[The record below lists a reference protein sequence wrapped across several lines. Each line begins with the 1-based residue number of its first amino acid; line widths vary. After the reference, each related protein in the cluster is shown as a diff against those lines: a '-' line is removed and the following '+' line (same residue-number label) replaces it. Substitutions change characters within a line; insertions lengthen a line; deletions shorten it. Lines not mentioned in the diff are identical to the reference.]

1 MRALGTSAPA
11 VKECRRAVQP
21 IPIRFTGGCLTDFGV
36 VANMLRIHFSD
47 NRQAPIWLVD
57 ERFTIGQDS
66 RNSLVLEDSSIG
78 PFHAEIRQDHGFYY
92 LTDVG
97 SPGGS
102 FVNDERIGTRFQLRA
117 DDRLR
122 LGAVELLLVDP
133 ARSKA
138 KAKQAA
144 RWYLQ
149 VIQGEHE
156 GKKFHIN
163 GSMTF
168 GRSVKCELCFSD
180 QQLSRRHCEFYLK
193 DNVLEVKDLASANG
207 LLVNQQKVAT
217 AVLQPGDQL
226 KMGSVSLLVIGPKS
240 TVALS
245 ADEDATL
252 FMRAVD
258 LPKPLKSAALA
269 RSPNSHTNPLRTAA
283 LVNPMRAA
291 VTPAS
296 QPSNRN
302 KPLLALALVLVAG
315 LLVAAAVFAV

>member
-1 MRALGTSAPA
+1 
-11 VKECRRAVQP
+11 
-21 IPIRFTGGCLTDFGV
+21 
-36 VANMLRIHFSD
+36 MLRIHFSD

-66 RNSLVLEDSSIG
+66 RNSLVLVDPGIG
-78 PFHAEIRQDHGFYY
+78 PFHAEIRQDHGLYY

-97 SPGGS
+97 SSSGS
-102 FVNDERIGTRFQLRA
+102 FVNDERITTRFQLRA
-117 DDRLR
+117 DDRVR

-133 ARSKA
+133 ARSKT
-138 KAKQAA
+138 KAEQAA

-180 QQLSRRHCEFYLK
+180 QALSRRHCEFYLK
-193 DNVLEVKDLASANG
+193 DDVLEVKDLASANG

-226 KMGSVSLLVIGPKS
+226 KMGSVSLLVIGPKG
-240 TVALS
+240 TVAPS
-245 ADEDATL
+245 EDEDATL

-258 LPKPLKSAALA
+258 LPKPLKSAALSSSSSSQA
-269 RSPNSHTNPLRTAA
+269 NPLRTAA
-283 LVNPMRAA
+283 QTNPMRAA
-291 VTPAS
+291 AAPAS
-296 QPSNRN
+296 APSGLN
-302 KPLLALALVLVAG
+302 KPLLALALLLVIG
-315 LLVAAAVFAV
+315 LLVAAAVFVL

>member
-1 MRALGTSAPA
+1 
-11 VKECRRAVQP
+11 
-21 IPIRFTGGCLTDFGV
+21 
-36 VANMLRIHFSD
+36 MLRIHFSD

-66 RNSLVLEDSSIG
+66 RNSLVLMDPGIG
-78 PFHAEIRQDHGFYY
+78 PFHAEIRQDHGLYY

-97 SPGGS
+97 SSSGS
-102 FVNDERIGTRFQLRA
+102 FVNDERITTRFQLRA
-117 DDRLR
+117 DDRVR

-133 ARSKA
+133 ARSKT
-138 KAKQAA
+138 KAEQAA

-180 QQLSRRHCEFYLK
+180 QALSRRHCEFYLK
-193 DNVLEVKDLASANG
+193 DDVLEVKDLASANG

-226 KMGSVSLLVIGPKS
+226 KMGSVSLLVIGPKG
-240 TVALS
+240 TVAPS
-245 ADEDATL
+245 EDEDATL

-258 LPKPLKSAALA
+258 LPKSLKSAALSSSSSSQA
-269 RSPNSHTNPLRTAA
+269 NPLRTAA
-283 LVNPMRAA
+283 QTNPMRAA
-291 VTPAS
+291 AAPAS
-296 QPSNRN
+296 APSGLN
-302 KPLLALALVLVAG
+302 KPLLALALLLVTG
-315 LLVAAAVFAV
+315 LLVAAAVFVL

>member
-1 MRALGTSAPA
+1 
-11 VKECRRAVQP
+11 
-21 IPIRFTGGCLTDFGV
+21 
-36 VANMLRIHFSD
+36 MLRIHFSD

-66 RNSLVLEDSSIG
+66 RNSLVLADPSIG

-102 FVNDERIGTRFQLRA
+102 FVNNERINTRFQLRA
-117 DDRLR
+117 GDQLR
-122 LGAVELLLVDP
+122 LGTVELYLVDP
-133 ARSKA
+133 ARTQTKTE
-138 KAKQAA
+138 QAA

-156 GKKFHIN
+156 GKKFHIS

-180 QQLSRRHCEFYLK
+180 QELSRRHCEFYLK
-193 DNVLEVKDLASANG
+193 GDVLEVKDLASANG
-207 LLVNQQKVAT
+207 IMVNQQKVAT

-240 TVALS
+240 AVAQ
-245 ADEDATL
+245 AEDEDATV

-258 LPKPLKSAALA
+258 LPKAVKPTA
-269 RSPNSHTNPLRTAA
+269 RSSSAGAQANPLRAA
-283 LVNPMRAA
+283 AQVNPALAKPCADTQSKRLR
-291 VTPAS
+291 S
-296 QPSNRN
+296 
-302 KPLLALALVLVAG
+302 PLLLLAILAVVL
-315 LLVAAAVFAV
+315 LLAAAVFIA